1 VGGSLMANCKLG
13 IWKILFV
20 SLLIINII
28 FVLII
33 FYFINGSNMEL
44 PNYSS
49 VSEGEV
55 ALDIAT
61 NKESINKLINNVIRN
76 NETEDTLKYSLIL
89 TDVVEFYTIIPIFNQ
104 EIQLVMTFIPE
115 ALPNGDILLKQQS
128 LQLGR
133 MNLPV
138 SYVLS
143 FIQKQ
148 NMLPKWVLLNPEDK
162 EVYLALSEIEIEQQL
177 ILKAKSIDLTEDE
190 LIFQLIMP

>member
-1 VGGSLMANCKLG
+1 MANRKLG
-13 IWKILFV
+13 VWKILFV

-28 FVLII
+28 CVLVI
-33 FYFINGSNMEL
+33 FYFIKGSSNMEL

-55 ALDIAT
+55 ALDIVT
-61 NKESINKLINNVIRN
+61 NKENLNKLINHVIRN
-76 NETEDTLKYSLIL
+76 NETEDRLKYSLLL

-148 NMLPKWVLLNPEDK
+148 NTLPKWVLLNPEDK

-177 ILKAKSIDLTEDE
+177 ILKAKNIDLKEDDLE
-190 LIFQLIMP
+190 FQLIMPK

>member
-1 VGGSLMANCKLG
+1 MANCKLG

-28 FVLII
+28 FVLVI

-55 ALDIAT
+55 ALDIVT

-148 NMLPKWVLLNPEDK
+148 NTLPKWVLLNPEDK

-177 ILKAKSIDLTEDE
+177 ILKAKSVDLTEDE
-190 LIFQLIMP
+190 LVFQLIMPK

>member
-1 VGGSLMANCKLG
+1 MANCKLG

-28 FVLII
+28 FVLVI

-55 ALDIAT
+55 VLDIVT

-104 EIQLVMTFIPE
+104 EIQLVMTFIPV

-133 MNLPV
+133 MSLPV

-177 ILKAKSIDLTEDE
+177 ILKAKSVDLAEDE
-190 LIFQLIMP
+190 LVFQLIMPK

>member
-1 VGGSLMANCKLG
+1 MANCKLG

-55 ALDIAT
+55 ALDIVT

-89 TDVVEFYTIIPIFNQ
+89 TEVVEFYTIIPIFNQ

>member
-1 VGGSLMANCKLG
+1 MANCKLG

-33 FYFINGSNMEL
+33 FYFINGSDMEL

>member
-1 VGGSLMANCKLG
+1 MANCKLG

-89 TDVVEFYTIIPIFNQ
+89 TEVVEFYTIIPIFNQ

>member
-1 VGGSLMANCKLG
+1 MANYKLG

-33 FYFINGSNMEL
+33 FYFINGSDMEL

-177 ILKAKSIDLTEDE
+177 ILKAKSIDLMEDE

>member
-1 VGGSLMANCKLG
+1 MANCKLG

-33 FYFINGSNMEL
+33 FYFINGSDMEL

-89 TDVVEFYTIIPIFNQ
+89 TEVVEFYTIIPIFNQ

>member
-1 VGGSLMANCKLG
+1 MANCKLG

>member
-1 VGGSLMANCKLG
+1 MANYKLG

-33 FYFINGSNMEL
+33 FYFINGSDMEL